1 MSSTGHTSSPN
12 VTRRSMSNSD
22 TPSRSPLQT
31 TDQEETDFAFGHH
44 LSLPVDSNG
53 QQTEVVFPRHYSW
66 TADHGEAVG
75 VPGGGANREAAGGRE
90 RDERGG
96 EGRGRGGRGL
106 RLRLEGN
113 STTLQMS
120 MDSPDVNV
128 LNASN
133 EIEEE
138 DTACGNKED
147 RVECDS

>member
-12 VTRRSMSNSD
+12 VTRRSLSNSD

-96 EGRGRGGRGL
+96 GGRGRGL

-113 STTLQMS
+113 STTLQVS
-120 MDSPDVNV
+120 MDSPDVSG

-138 DTACGNKED
+138 DDTPGGNKED